1 MKEKENKKSFKSE
14 FGMMLALL
22 KIGFIGF
29 GGGSALIPVIEK
41 EVVVNVVLLPRR
53 SSIRMFWWQVSHRGL
68 FRWRYLQVSENG
80 HMVWVA

>member
-41 EVVVNVVLLPRR
+41 EVVEERGLVTEEEFDKDVL
-53 SSIRMFWWQVSHRGL
+53 WQVSHRGL

>member
-1 MKEKENKKSFKSE
+1 MKTEKNKKDFKSE

-41 EVVVNVVLLPRR
+41 EVVEERKLVTEEEFNKDVFVASISPGALPKDKSQ
-53 SSIRMFWWQVSHRGL
+53 SSQR
-68 FRWRYLQVSENG
+68 
-80 HMVWVA
+80 